1 MNKWLYPNTI
11 AAAKAKLNEFLLGNI
26 SIEDLQTSL
35 YQAEQNIAAYEERW
49 LRNLFFSTENKIEE
63 INYTVSDLYKHELIC
78 NEIKNCLEEIEN
90 FKQSQCIL
98 NINTTLKENKP

>member
-26 SIEDLQTSL
+26 FIEDLQTSL

-63 INYTVSDLYKHELIC
+63 INYTISDLYKYELIWHHF
-78 NEIKNCLEEIEN
+78 LY
-90 FKQSQCIL
+90 
-98 NINTTLKENKP
+98 T

>member
-63 INYTVSDLYKHELIC
+63 INYTVSDLYKYELIC
-78 NEIKNCLEEIEN
+78 NEIKNCLEKIEN
-90 FKQSQCIL
+90 FEQSQCIL
-98 NINTTLKENKP
+98 NIDTTLKEDKP